1 MPNLEITEA
10 LLVHF
15 NIAYNSA
22 LQSWR
27 VLYTFVHNNSFGEL
41 FDILPKNFIFLK
53 AFNSEFSYN
62 LSYQLKYNISKMTR
76 YSGQPRDQVFVKG
89 YGFLSF
95 TKKYGQKFWQRCK

>member
-1 MPNLEITEA
+1 M
-10 LLVHF
+10 
-15 NIAYNSA
+15 
-22 LQSWR
+22 
-27 VLYTFVHNNSFGEL
+27 LYKVEESYIHSFIIIRLGEL

-62 LSYQLKYNISKMTR
+62 LSYQIKYNISKMTR